1 MIPKR
6 LIGVVTVKDGWAV
19 QSFGYRRWLPLGRP
33 EVVVENLDRWGAD
46 EILLQC
52 IDRGDRGPDIAL
64 LERLC
69 KRGLS
74 TPLIYQGGIGSVAD
88 GVAVI
93 QTGAE
98 RLALDGLLRHAPQ
111 TVAALAEPLGAQA
124 LIAALPLSLHADG
137 TPLWLDHVTRRSTPV
152 PDAVLALLRGGAVS
166 ETLIVDWVHE
176 GQPEGFDSRLL
187 DRFQQAFSLP
197 DVRLIAFGGLS
208 SAAALRAVLDR
219 PQVVA
224 AAVGNFLSHRE
235 HAIQALKEDLRGL
248 PLRGPSYNKA
258 CHA

>member
-33 EVVVENLDRWGAD
+33 EVAVENLDRWGAD

-74 TPLIYQGGIGSVAD
+74 TPLIYQGGIRSVVD

-152 PDAVLALLRGGAVS
+152 PDAVLALLRDGRVS
-166 ETLIVDWVHE
+166 EALVVDWLHE
-176 GQPEGFDSRLL
+176 GQPEGFDTRLL
-187 DRFQQAFSLP
+187 DRFPLP
-197 DVRLIAFGGLS
+197 EARLIAFGGLS
-208 SAAALRAVLDR
+208 SALALRAVLDR
-219 PQVVA
+219 PQVAA

-248 PLRGPSYNKA
+248 PLRGPSYHKA